1 MMNIQETLKYI
12 VDSEMD
18 LDELIL
24 ERLDM
29 THEDLVYDLI
39 GRIKE
44 RLPYFQDIE
53 RHEL

>member
-1 MMNIQETLKYI
+1 MNLDQASQYI
-12 VDSEMD
+12 IDSEMD

-24 ERLDM
+24 DRLDM
-29 THEDLVYDLI
+29 TREDLMHDLVYRLQ
-39 GRIKE
+39 E

>member
-1 MMNIQETLKYI
+1 MMNIEAVKQYI

-18 LDELIL
+18 LEELIL
-24 ERLDM
+24 DRLDM
-29 THEDLVYDLI
+29 TREDLVYDLVH
-39 GRIKE
+39 RIEE